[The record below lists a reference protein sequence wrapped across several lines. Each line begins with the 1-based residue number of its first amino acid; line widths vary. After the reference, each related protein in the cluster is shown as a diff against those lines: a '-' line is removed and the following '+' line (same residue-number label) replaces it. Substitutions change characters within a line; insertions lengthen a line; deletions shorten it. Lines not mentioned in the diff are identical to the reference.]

1 MRLIVL
7 TSRFP
12 YPLDKGDKLRAFHQL
27 KSLSKNNEI
36 HLISLSDTLVESN
49 HEQELKKYCKSVHVF
64 KLKKWKILL
73 NLAMGLFSNKPFQV
87 KYFYQA
93 AIHKKITRLIKA
105 IDPDHIYCQ
114 LIRCVPY
121 VQHEHHY
128 SKTLDYMDA
137 FSKGIERRINSASW
151 MKPIFKIEAQR
162 LVKYEN
168 LAFEYFDNHCI
179 ISEHDRSYIFHEKKN
194 QIKIISN
201 GIDSHYFSS
210 KEVKKKYDLVFIGN
224 LSYAPNIDTSL
235 YIAQELLPLLKEKFP
250 LIKVLICGADP
261 SYQLKKLANDNIEII
276 GWTPDI
282 RNAYLAGKI
291 FLAPLRIGTGLQNK
305 LLEAMSL
312 GLPCITSPLANQA
325 LKAKDGEQILVAN
338 SLEQY
343 IQQIDLLLSNQ
354 QIRESI
360 GGKAREYIK
369 AAFDWE
375 SSVAELEKIMKAKQ
389 NNI

>member
-49 HEQELKKYCKSVHVF
+49 HEQELKKYCKSVYVF

-93 AIHKKITRLIKA
+93 AIHKKITRLIKD

-128 SKTLDYMDA
+128 SKTLDYMDV
-137 FSKGIERRINSASW
+137 FSKGIERRINNANW

-250 LIKVLICGADP
+250 LIKVLICGANP

-343 IQQIDLLLSNQ
+343 IQQIDLLLSNK

-369 AAFDWE
+369 ATFDWE